1 VICVKGTF
9 DTSIISVFADITSGL
24 GITGTGAVNAAHIS
38 GEVIEAIEAPVGV
51 IILRESKFASPRRL
65 SKRDEDDK
73 TDSLVLGSVVL

>member
-1 VICVKGTF
+1 MICVKGIF
-9 DTSIISVFADITSGL
+9 DTSIIYVFADITSGL

-38 GEVIEAIEAPVGV
+38 GEAIEAAVGV

-73 TDSLVLGSVVL
+73 TESLVLGSVVL